1 MIILQKKQKFDGQ
14 LFLVYLMMYGVGR
27 SIVEIYRGDEA
38 RGFLFDGAASHSQFI
53 AVCII
58 VICAVVWR
66 RWSKDTALA

>member
-1 MIILQKKQKFDGQ
+1 
-14 LFLVYLMMYGVGR
+14 MYGVGR
-27 SIVEIYRGDEA
+27 SIVEMYRGDEA
-38 RGFLFDGAASHSQFI
+38 RGFLFDGAVSHSQFI